1 MNLGD
6 FQIDDVLTFP
16 VQTQRFD
23 TGAAADADSAPTYR
37 VYEDETATPI
47 LTGTM
52 ALLDSSNTDGFYSEQ
67 ITLSAANG
75 FESGKTYTIRIA
87 ATVNA
92 VAGATTRVFRVKPAP
107 ATAAAVAALN
117 NISAADVWS
126 YATRI
131 LTAGTNIVLAKG
143 TGVTG
148 FNDLSAAQVNAEA
161 DAALADVGLT
171 ATVTGRIDAA
181 VSTRMA
187 SFSYTAPDNDSI
199 ALIKAKTDNLPSDP
213 ADHSVV
219 IAATDAILSAVNNI
233 PTASQNAAAVLTTQ
247 MTESYAADGVAPTL
261 SQAVLLTQ
269 QALTEFGINSTT
281 ITVKKL
287 DGATTAA
294 TFTLDDAAAPT
305 SRTRAT

>member
-23 TGAAADADSAPTYR
+23 TGAAADADSAPAYR
-37 VYEDETATPI
+37 VYEDETGTPV

-52 ALLDSSNTDGFYSEQ
+52 ALLDSDNTDGFYSEQ

-75 FESGKTYTIRIA
+75 FENGKTYTIRIA

-181 VSTRMA
+181 VSSRMA
-187 SFSYTAPDNDSI
+187 TFSYTAPDNDSI
-199 ALIKAKTDNLPSDP
+199 TLIKAKTDALPAAP
-213 ADHSVV
+213 A
-219 IAATDAILSAVNNI
+219 AVGDI
-233 PTASQNAAAVLTTQ
+233 PTAAQNATAVLTTQ

-261 SQAVLLTQ
+261 AQAVMLTQ
-269 QALTEFGINSTT
+269 QALTEFDITSTT

-287 DGATTAA
+287 DGAATAA
-294 TFTLDDAAAPT
+294 TFTLNDAATPT